1 VYSLELNADHYKR
14 NNSHLREKFPQNVGT
29 DGDFGRQLQAPLKRS
44 IVFCK
49 QTM

>member
-1 VYSLELNADHYKR
+1 MQIIRPISGIILICEK
-14 NNSHLREKFPQNVGT
+14 KFPQNVGT

-44 IVFCK
+44 VVFCK